1 MSRRFVAQWNETKYG
16 GFYKLIDTK
25 TGNVVGT
32 DETEP
37 EDATL
42 GRSFSWVCKALND
55 VFEGKDPGY
64 PDDEDEDDS

>member
-1 MSRRFVAQWNETKYG
+1 MSERFVMQFVISDYG
-16 GFYKLIDTK
+16 SYYKLIDTK

-42 GRSFSWVCKALND
+42 GRSFSWVCKAMND
-55 VFEGKDPGY
+55 VFEGRDPGH
-64 PDDEDEDDS
+64 PEDEDE